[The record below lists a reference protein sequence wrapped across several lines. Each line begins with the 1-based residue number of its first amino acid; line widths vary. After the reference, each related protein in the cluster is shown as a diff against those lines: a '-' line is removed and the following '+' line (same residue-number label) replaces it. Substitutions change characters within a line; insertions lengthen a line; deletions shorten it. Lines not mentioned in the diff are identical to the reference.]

1 MLTASTT
8 QLELVQGWI
17 DSDPRARWRVN
28 FPVNK
33 AAGAAGSA
41 VVYFEL
47 QPGDRLA
54 THTDSAEEVLYIVSG
69 IAEAEVGDERG
80 MVEAGDLAVI
90 PAMVPHGL
98 RNAGDEPVKVVGFF
112 AEAEIT
118 STFGEPI
125 YPMGVSTVVQ
135 EPVAPV
141 AA

>member
-8 QLELVQGWI
+8 ELELIQGWA

-28 FPVNK
+28 FPINK
-33 AAGAAGSA
+33 TAGSAGSA

-54 THTDSAEEVLYIVSG
+54 THTDSAEEVLYIVAG
-69 IAEAEVGDERG
+69 TAEAEVGDERG

-98 RNAGDEPVKVVGFF
+98 RNVGGEPVKVVGFF

-125 YPMGVSTVVQ
+125 YPMEATTVVQ
-135 EPVAPV
+135 APVAPV